1 MELDVHLPDVLADIE
16 ARDARD
22 RSRTAAPLAMA
33 EDAVLIDTSDLAIE
47 AAIAEAIS
55 AVGHAMA
62 ANDS

>member
-1 MELDVHLPDVLADIE
+1 MGMHVGYDDVLADIR

-22 RSRTAAPLAMA
+22 QGRSAAPLVQA